1 MKLEALDYA
10 IRAMCGEVANSN
22 RQAIPWKDISE
33 EELLYEM
40 AVCVF
45 SSQMVFEV
53 ATAAVDR
60 LKQRRLLCVEG
71 MPSDI
76 YHYQS
81 IVRQAFEEPLDV
93 VVNSKRRKLFPRF
106 RNRISALLART
117 VDNIYW
123 DGGSIKEVLKGAHSA
138 RNARELL
145 INAVSGF
152 GPKQASLYLRR
163 IGYSSDLAV
172 LDTHVLDY
180 MKLALGV
187 KPKRSLLS
195 NISGYESLETEFQE
209 IAAKFGYT
217 IGCVD
222 LALWITM
229 RVAKREY
236 AL

>member
-10 IRAMCGEVANSN
+10 IRAMCGEVADSN
-22 RQAIPWKDISE
+22 RQAISWKKLSE
-33 EELLYEM
+33 EELLYEV

-53 ATAAVDR
+53 AVAAVDR
-60 LKQRRLLCVEG
+60 LKQNRLLCVAC

-76 YHYQS
+76 FHYQS
-81 IVRQAFEEPLDV
+81 IVRQALEEPLDV

-117 VDNIYW
+117 VDNIY
-123 DGGSIKEVLKGAHSA
+123 GGGSSIKEVLKGAYSA

-163 IGYSSDLAV
+163 IGYSADLAV

-195 NISGYESLETEFQE
+195 GVSGYERLETEFRE
-209 IAAKFGYT
+209 IADKFGYS

-236 AL
+236 IL